1 MILKPP
7 HNLFSQECADL
18 ITAEKDLKILEQVR
32 TLKAMVDLREIEF
45 ARMFFEK
52 SYQENMKSET
62 HEEAM
67 IDAAADVWLVAR
79 LLSDRFGSPLRPK
92 QNKQ

>member
-7 HNLFSQECADL
+7 HNLFSQERADL
-18 ITAEKDLKILEQVR
+18 ITDEKDLEMLEQAR
-32 TLKAMVDLREIEF
+32 KLKAMIDPIEIEF
-45 ARMFFEK
+45 ARTFFEK
-52 SYQENMKSET
+52 SYRENIKSKP

-67 IDAAADVWLVAR
+67 IDAAADIWLVAR

-92 QNKQ
+92 QKK

>member
-7 HNLFSQECADL
+7 HNLFLQERADL
-18 ITAEKDLKILEQVR
+18 ITDEKDLEMLEQAR
-32 TLKAMVDLREIEF
+32 KLKAMIDPIEIEF
-45 ARMFFEK
+45 ARTFFEK
-52 SYQENMKSET
+52 SYRENIKSET

-79 LLSDRFGSPLRPK
+79 LLSNKFGTPLRPK
-92 QNKQ
+92 QKK

>member
-7 HNLFSQECADL
+7 RNLFSQECADL
-18 ITAEKDLKILEQVR
+18 ITDEKDLKMLEQAR
-32 TLKAMVDLREIEF
+32 KLKAMIDPIEIEF
-45 ARMFFEK
+45 ARTFFEK
-52 SYQENMKSET
+52 SYRENIKNET

-79 LLSDRFGSPLRPK
+79 LLSDRFGVPLHPK
-92 QNKQ
+92 QKK

>member
-7 HNLFSQECADL
+7 HNLFSQERADL
-18 ITAEKDLKILEQVR
+18 ITDEKDLKMLEQAR
-32 TLKAMVDLREIEF
+32 KLKAMIDPIEIEF
-45 ARMFFEK
+45 ARTFFEK
-52 SYQENMKSET
+52 SYRESITSKP

-67 IDAAADVWLVAR
+67 IDAAADIWLVAR

-92 QNKQ
+92 QKK

>member
-7 HNLFSQECADL
+7 HNLFSQERADL
-18 ITAEKDLKILEQVR
+18 ITDEKDLKLLEQTR
-32 TLKAMVDLREIEF
+32 KIKGMVDPIEIEY
-45 ARMFFEK
+45 ARTFFEISYRENIK
-52 SYQENMKSET
+52 SKN

-79 LLSDRFGSPLRPK
+79 LLSDRFGSPLHPK
-92 QNKQ
+92 QKK